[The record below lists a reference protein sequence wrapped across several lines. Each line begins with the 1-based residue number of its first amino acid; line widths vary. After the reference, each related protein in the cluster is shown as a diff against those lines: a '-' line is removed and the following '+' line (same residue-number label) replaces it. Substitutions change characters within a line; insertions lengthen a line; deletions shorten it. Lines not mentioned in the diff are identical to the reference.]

1 MKNAIKLPLILAAYT
16 VVACVALAFIYQITA
31 PLIAEA
37 AANDATAGLAVVFP
51 AASDFED
58 VTGTLVSGSDA
69 ITFDKAY
76 VAKSGDAAV
85 GMVLQVTGPT
95 YASSTILVGVDM
107 NRAITQIKFMANT
120 DTPGLGSKTAE
131 EPFVGQFS
139 GKSVDDEFAVK
150 KDVAA
155 ISGATISSKGVS
167 VMLKLAGYKAGEY
180 LAEKYGAKAG
190 TGSAPVVDDFA
201 PMPVDAAL
209 AELFPGA
216 TFESLGTAIANTVE
230 KSVVITESWLAKKDG
245 KPVGV
250 AVQVKG
256 QTYKASTVLVGVTLN
271 RTLAGLRV
279 NATNDSKN
287 YGLGMLDPA
296 FYLMFDGKSVDD
308 AFLVKTQASDG
319 DVDSITGATISTM
332 GLSNMAKVASFEG
345 ASYLKAK
352 HGGKAAP
359 AGAAPFT
366 LNVIP
371 EEE

>member
-16 VVACVALAFIYQITA
+16 VVACVALAFIYQVTA
-31 PLIAEA
+31 PLIAET
-37 AANDATAGLAVVFP
+37 AANEVKAGLTVVFP

-58 VTGTLVSGSDA
+58 VTGSLESGSAA

-76 VAKSGDAAV
+76 VAKKGDAAV
-85 GMVLQVTGPT
+85 GMVVQVTGPT
-95 YASSTILVGVDM
+95 YSSSTILVGVDM
-107 NRAITQIKFMANT
+107 DRAITQVKFMANA

-131 EPFVGQFS
+131 EPFVGQFN
-139 GKSVDDEFAVK
+139 GKSVDDAFAVK

-155 ISGATISSKGVS
+155 VSGATISSKGVAA
-167 VMLKLAGYKAGEY
+167 MLKLAGYKAGEY

-190 TGSAPVVDDFA
+190 TGSAPVVADFA

-216 TFESLGTAIANTVE
+216 TFESIGTAIANTVE

-245 KPVGV
+245 KAVGV
-250 AVQVKG
+250 AVQAKG
-256 QTYKASTVLVGVTLN
+256 QTYKASTVLVGVNMN

-279 NATNDSKN
+279 NATSDSKN
-287 YGLGMLDPA
+287 YGLGMLDPD
-296 FYLMFDGKSVDD
+296 FYLMFDGKGVDD
-308 AFLVKTQASDG
+308 AFLVKTASASG

-332 GLSNMAKVASFEG
+332 GLSNMAKIAAFEG
-345 ASYLKAK
+345 AAYLASK

-359 AGAAPFT
+359 SGAGAFA